1 MAGTQ
6 TDEHVSLKLVV
17 NAETNKVYFAEAG
30 KDFVDVLFSFMTLPL
45 GTIARLIDK
54 DSKMGPITLGSLNS
68 LYHSVAHLDTQYKE
82 MLLQPSNSA
91 EDFCNTLK
99 LNIDDTEPK
108 KYFMC
113 TAACYRSLLN
123 DYCNTLRN
131 CNCGRLL
138 THEVFL
144 KHFSNGFV
152 KDGTFI
158 ITDDLIVMP
167 NSVDYATFSLFQ
179 NLGIRNPSSVKEMT
193 INVTKEKVL
202 DLLKCSL
209 LSKSCLTDLLLEK
222 KPTFQSSTFLSSRIE
237 NDSGIKFKLKLVIRK
252 SNGKILYAQ
261 GEKDFAD
268 MLLSFLTF
276 PMGGVVGKLGGNSS
290 VGSIDGLYKSI
301 ADINENVYFMSKP
314 AKNRLVDPCLL
325 PHFKLSIKI
334 LPIPHP
340 SIFRYY
346 RYYEF
351 INGIC
356 RVMILKDGEH
366 ANSDG
371 ELPEIELLYPETP
384 IAKAEGFVKGPAM
397 YVATDNLVVAPF
409 SPISALN
416 FLNRLSIPFND
427 LKEKDVTIGLK
438 ECLNILKASLTTTSA
453 LTNGL
458 RHLLTEVKEEK

>member
-1 MAGTQ
+1 MI
-6 TDEHVSLKLVV
+6 SS
-17 NAETNKVYFAEAG
+17 
-30 KDFVDVLFSFMTLPL
+30 SF
-45 GTIARLIDK
+45 
-54 DSKMGPITLGSLNS
+54 
-68 LYHSVAHLDTQYKE
+68 
-82 MLLQPSNSA
+82 LQ
-91 EDFCNTLK
+91 
-99 LNIDDTEPK
+99 
-108 KYFMC
+108 
-113 TAACYRSLLN
+113 
-123 DYCNTLRN
+123 
-131 CNCGRLL
+131 
-138 THEVFL
+138 
-144 KHFSNGFV
+144 
-152 KDGTFI
+152 
-158 ITDDLIVMP
+158 
-167 NSVDYATFSLFQ
+167 
-179 NLGIRNPSSVKEMT
+179 
-193 INVTKEKVL
+193 VL

-276 PMGGVVGKLGGNSS
+276 PMGGVVRKLGGNSS

-325 PHFKLSIKI
+325 PHFKLSIQI
-334 LPIPHP
+334 LPIPRP

-346 RYYEF
+346 RYNEF
-351 INGIC
+351 INGTCTI
-356 RVMILKDGEH
+356 RVMIFKDGERE
-366 ANSDG
+366 NSDG
-371 ELPEIELLYPETP
+371 KLPEMKLLNPETP
-384 IAKAEGFVKGPAM
+384 IANAEGFVKGPAM

-438 ECLNILKASLTTTSA
+438 EVRMNIYM
-453 LTNGL
+453 
-458 RHLLTEVKEEK
+458 